1 MVERLGRGLVF
12 AGFLTFAGALPGAAQ
27 GALSGEL
34 VAADVAGYVVIA
46 CFADAELGC
55 DEARSGFAEV
65 AGGGTRAAWAIDGLE
80 RGPFLV
86 LGWRDVDGDGEAQEH
101 ELVVLR
107 DAAGEPRL
115 ITAPAAGLLLRAP
128 DAPIVQDGPVRRSP
142 AASAPATAAPA
153 APPAAPPA
161 PPAAP
166 PAPPAAPPAPPA
178 AALHPDLVG
187 VWQQTRASGGD
198 YRDLATGSTFSMTSG
213 FSSMLKLRA
222 DASFVFQF
230 YSSGVASDC
239 GFVTHLDTAVGR
251 AAVEG
256 GALVLR
262 PDQRWVEVTACTRS
276 GTYEPGLDPMV
287 LPARLTESFDFDG
300 HRTWMLAL
308 EGGPVPLELTLL
320 HRPPSPT
327 PPQPAQPDDFVV
339 GTDPPYSD
347 IQGVWAPYP
356 GSDLGF
362 FEPTTNAFY
371 LPEYNGSTHQ
381 WLLASGGG
389 PMTIEVRPAT
399 VFEDVAT
406 MVGPKRPDAN
416 VCWCLSYRIPSKE
429 NTALRRS
436 GARRAGRRAHGVR
449 ADRGPRVRR
458 RRGRR
463 LGGRRA
469 ARRDDLRAQP
479 HDPARRRPRRV
490 VGVVHP
496 RAPGTPRQG
505 DLAPAA
511 RGRRR
516 VRASRGRRRSRGTRW
531 TTAAR
536 RSTDDGVRRHPRPVR
551 EGGLPARRPTR
562 RRSSA
567 GSRGC

>member
-381 WLLASGGG
+381 WLRLTPDGYDLARAWPSYNDEGICTKDYVYYERGRADFVVLEDIGGQG
-389 PMTIEVRPAT
+389 DHFRGHVRFAAEDARVVVRISDCGNDDATITYTLTPQISYYLWRYRAESDDIVHIPAGFT
-399 VFEDVAT
+399 
-406 MVGPKRPDAN
+406 
-416 VCWCLSYRIPSKE
+416 LSCPWS
-429 NTALRRS
+429 RS
-436 GARRAGRRAHGVR
+436 EWQFMICDGWSTEASFGRR
-449 ADRGPRVRR
+449 
-458 RRGRR
+458 
-463 LGGRRA
+463 
-469 ARRDDLRAQP
+469 
-479 HDPARRRPRRV
+479 
-490 VGVVHP
+490 
-496 RAPGTPRQG
+496 
-505 DLAPAA
+505 
-511 RGRRR
+511 
-516 VRASRGRRRSRGTRW
+516 
-531 TTAAR
+531 
-536 RSTDDGVRRHPRPVR
+536 
-551 EGGLPARRPTR
+551 
-562 RRSSA
+562 
-567 GSRGC
+567 